1 MMKLIKLLF
10 PKVYTSIFNEG
21 YAKGQL
27 DYSEHGPIDDYQ
39 YDDDEYQT
47 IELYEQ
53 EYYDMIE
60 HENQHY
66 QDLYDREEEYPED
79 DIVEDVI
86 PVSIKPNLEIGDK
99 IHLHSKEGMYT
110 IVSINPLTFG
120 YRTKHSDVSYTK
132 YDDYKCH
139 AGGFWNFKG

>member
-21 YAKGQL
+21 YKKGIH
-27 DYSEHGPIDDYQ
+27 DYINYDPQDHYQ
-39 YDDDEYQT
+39 YDDDEYQANQ
-47 IELYEQ
+47 LYEQ

-86 PVSIKPNLEIGDK
+86 PENTTPKLEIGDK
-99 IHLHSKEGMYT
+99 VHLFSKEGMYT
-110 IVSINPLTFG
+110 IVSINPSTFG
-120 YRTKHSDVSYTK
+120 YRTKHSDVSYT
-132 YDDYKCH
+132 YYSDYKCH